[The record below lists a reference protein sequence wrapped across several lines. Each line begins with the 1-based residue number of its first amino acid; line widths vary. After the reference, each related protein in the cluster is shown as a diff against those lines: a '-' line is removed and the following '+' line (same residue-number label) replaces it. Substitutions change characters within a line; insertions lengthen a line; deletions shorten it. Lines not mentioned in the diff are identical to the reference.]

1 MLTGGI
7 PGLPQLL
14 YPPSFNSS
22 VYNDCLA
29 ILAGYLKAIED
40 TRVPDCL
47 SVLRF
52 APAIK
57 IISRTIG
64 KILDRLY
71 AVFTK
76 GDEHLRRY
84 TWNILETIF
93 NAKLLSL
100 SIKILLH
107 AVR

>member
-1 MLTGGI
+1 MIASQSSRDISKRSRTPARLI
-7 PGLPQLL
+7 IF
-14 YPPSFNSS
+14 PSLDS
-22 VYNDCLA
+22 LQ
-29 ILAGYLKAIED
+29 
-40 TRVPDCL
+40 
-47 SVLRF
+47 
-52 APAIK
+52 

-64 KILDRLY
+64 KIFDRLY

-84 TWNILETIF
+84 AWNILETVF

-100 SIKILLH
+100 SIKIHLH

>member
-1 MLTGGI
+1 
-7 PGLPQLL
+7 
-14 YPPSFNSS
+14 
-22 VYNDCLA
+22 
-29 ILAGYLKAIED
+29 
-40 TRVPDCL
+40 VPDCF

-64 KILDRLY
+64 KIFDRLY

-84 TWNILETIF
+84 TWNILETVF

-100 SIKILLH
+100 SIRIHLH